1 MTPGHPEPVPPGSI
15 WQYTIYESPADHP
28 GSYVV
33 RGWIIVPG
41 EPNPRPTN
49 FFRLYPSL
57 EDARFE
63 LDNGELVPIPR
74 DPRDD
79 PKIVETWI

>member
-1 MTPGHPEPVPPGSI
+1 MTVQPVPPGST
-15 WQYTIYESPADHP
+15 WQYTIYENPIDHP

-33 RGWIIVPG
+33 RGWIIAPGDPVP
-41 EPNPRPTN
+41 RATN

-57 EDARFE
+57 EEARFD
-63 LDNGELVPIPR
+63 LDNGELCPVPR
-74 DPRDD
+74 SEHDD